1 MGDAFKSCC
10 VVVKN
15 IQRCVYA
22 IPNESVFPS
31 HELITLEQ
39 EVKDSKLSPESFRGK
54 LHVSLTTCVT
64 W

>member
-1 MGDAFKSCC
+1 MGDTYKSCS

-22 IPNESVFPS
+22 IPNDSVFPS

-64 W
+64 C